1 MWEIPDICLLT
12 GLLCTVLTSF
22 VMWLVYR
29 WRLRVIRF
37 RFKKRLAQRARIERE
52 RYDKMLQTIEA
63 GKFVVDDALEKAN
76 DPTHMRT
83 TLETLSSWLGQA
95 TLEGQKA
102 LNSLSTSP
110 IEENDD

>member
-1 MWEIPDICLLT
+1 MCLLIVV
-12 GLLCTVLTSF
+12 LCVVFTFF

-29 WRLRVIRF
+29 RRLRVTRIRF
-37 RFKKRLAQRARIERE
+37 NKRLAQRARIERE

-83 TLETLSSWLGQA
+83 TLVTLSSWLGQA
-95 TLEGQKA
+95 TLEGQEA
-102 LNSLSTSP
+102 LKSLHTST